1 MTARLSRRQAL
12 MGGAAAAG
20 AVTFPRPALS
30 RNLTQWRM
38 VTSWPANLPGPGV
51 SAARLAERI
60 GAMSG
65 GRLAI
70 DLYAADELV
79 PAFEVFDA
87 VAAGTAEIGHTASFF
102 WQGKVPAAVF
112 FTTVPFGLTP
122 PEHVAWVEQ
131 GGGQALW
138 DALYAPHGLKPYMAG
153 NTGFQMGGWFKR
165 PVRSLEDLRGV
176 SIRSA
181 GLGAE
186 VFRRL
191 GMNAQAIPP
200 AEILP
205 ALQQGVVEA
214 VEFLGAFSDMA
225 LGFHRVAGHYLWPS
239 FNKPNGT
246 GEAVVSLAA
255 LDALEPD
262 LREIVA
268 TACAREATAGL
279 AEADWMN
286 GRAIAQLVEEHG
298 VQLGE
303 FPREVV
309 EAARQAA
316 EEVMAEL
323 GEDSAESRQVVASYR
338 AALDRLGGWSRVSIA
353 PFLAGRDLSA

>member
-1 MTARLSRRQAL
+1 MTSPITRRQAL
-12 MGGAAAAG
+12 VGGVAATGAA
-20 AVTFPRPALS
+20 TLPRPALS

-60 GAMSG
+60 GDMSG
-65 GRLAI
+65 GRLTI

-87 VAAGTAEIGHTASFF
+87 VSAGTAEIGHTASFF

-122 PEHVAWVEQ
+122 PEHVAWVEH
-131 GGGQALW
+131 GGGQELW
-138 DALYAPHGLKPYMAG
+138 DELYAPHGIKPYMAG
-153 NTGFQMGGWFKR
+153 NTGFQMGGWFR
-165 PVRSLEDLRGV
+165 NPVGSLEDLRGV
-176 SIRSA
+176 SIRAA
-181 GLGAE
+181 GIGAE

-225 LGFHRVAGHYLWPS
+225 LGFHRAAPHYLWPS

-246 GEAVVSLAA
+246 GEALVSRAA
-255 LDALEPD
+255 LDELSPD

-286 GRAIAQLVEEHG
+286 GRAIEQLVTEHD
-298 VQLGE
+298 VQLAE
-303 FPREVV
+303 FPRDVV
-309 EAARQAA
+309 EAARVAA
-316 EEVMAEL
+316 EDVISEL
-323 GEDSAESRQVVASYR
+323 AAESPEARRVVGSY
-338 AALDRLGGWSRVSIA
+338 AEALDRLGSWSRVSIG
-353 PFLAGRDLSA
+353 PFLAGRSPSS

>member
-1 MTARLSRRQAL
+1 MTTRISRRQAL
-12 MGGAAAAG
+12 AGGTLGLAAA
-20 AVTFPRPALS
+20 TLPRPAIA
-30 RNLTQWRM
+30 RNPAQWTM

-60 GAMSG
+60 GLMSG
-65 GRLAI
+65 GRLTVNVQ
-70 DLYAADELV
+70 AAGELV

-87 VAAGTAEIGHTASFF
+87 VAAGTAEMAHTASFF

-122 PEHVAWVEQ
+122 PEHVAWVEH
-131 GGGQALW
+131 GGGQELW
-138 DALYAPHGLKPYMAG
+138 DGLYAAHGLKPYMAG

-165 PVRSLEDLRGV
+165 PVNSLEDLRGV

-191 GMNAQAIPP
+191 GMNAQSIPP
-200 AEILP
+200 GEILP
-205 ALQQGVVEA
+205 ALQSGVIEG

-225 LGFHRVAGHYLWPS
+225 LGFHQAASHYLWPS

-246 GEAVVSLAA
+246 GEAIVSLAA
-255 LDALEPD
+255 LDALD
-262 LREIVA
+262 DNLREVVA
-268 TACAREATAGL
+268 AACATEASIGL

-286 GRAIAQLVEEHG
+286 GRALEQLVGEHG
-298 VQLGE
+298 VELSE
-303 FPREVV
+303 FPRDVV
-309 EAARQAA
+309 EAARGAA
-316 EEVMAEL
+316 EDVMADL
-323 GEDSAESRQVVASYR
+323 AAESPEAGRVVNSYR
-338 AALDRLGGWSRVSIA
+338 EALNRLGGWSRVSMA
-353 PFLAGRDLSA
+353 PFLSGREVGA